1 MPAEK
6 SIIYY
11 GPGRP
16 VSASVFGF
24 ARERGLTVLQAQ
36 SADEVSAM
44 LNRSFPACLVLDLS
58 DASGSVLELCR
69 TMKSDAFTAIV
80 PVVVQVAGEGKEAS
94 AEALE
99 AGAAEVMSDLVSD
112 REKRLRLD
120 LLLRRAERD
129 VSVHPT
135 TRLPGTVQIER
146 DLIERMSRDEIFAV
160 CYADLDH
167 FKEFNDRY

>member
-69 TMKSDAFTAIV
+69 TMKADAFTAIV

-99 AGAAEVMSDLVSD
+99 AGADEVMSDLVSD
-112 REKRLRLD
+112 REKWLRLD
-120 LLLRRAERD
+120 LLLYIVPAVLGAHVGLAVFGTLSSAQFNKV
-129 VSVHPT
+129 VSAFLVVA
-135 TRLPGTVQIER
+135 GAA
-146 DLIERMSRDEIFAV
+146 MSLKA
-160 CYADLDH
+160 L
-167 FKEFNDRY
+167 